1 MELVKL
7 KKSQN
12 EFYRLFINMLKV
24 ALTGGIGSGKSEVST
39 LFNKW
44 GAYIFD
50 ADKVAKE
57 ILDKN
62 KTAQKELILEFGSDV
77 ISAEGIIDKK
87 KLSRV
92 AFQNEFNQLK
102 LNTIIHPYVFKEID
116 MCFETVLDK
125 GSNDIFIIDAA
136 LIYESGADTHM
147 DYVIVVSSHLKI
159 RTERVMKRGDLNRE
173 EFLKRLDLQW
183 PEKDKIE
190 MADFVIY
197 NNESK
202 DRLKEEAKKIYNQLR

>member
-1 MELVKL
+1 
-7 KKSQN
+7 
-12 EFYRLFINMLKV
+12 MLKV

-77 ISAEGIIDKK
+77 ISAKGVIDKK

-116 MCFETVLDK
+116 MCFEKILNK
-125 GSNDIFIIDAA
+125 GGHEIFLIDAA

-147 DYVIVVSSHLKI
+147 DYVIVVTSHLKI

-190 MADFVIY
+190 MADFIIY
-197 NNESK
+197 NNESRY
-202 DRLKEEAKKIYNQLR
+202 RLKEEPKKIYNQLQ

>member
-1 MELVKL
+1 
-7 KKSQN
+7 
-12 EFYRLFINMLKV
+12 MLKV
-24 ALTGGIGSGKSEVST
+24 ALTGGIGSGKSEVSS
-39 LFNKW
+39 LFSKW

-50 ADKVAKE
+50 ADTIAKQ

-62 KTAQKELILEFGSDV
+62 KTAQNELILEFGSDV

-116 MCFETVLDK
+116 LCFESIIEK
-125 GSNDIFIIDAA
+125 GNHDIFIVDAA
-136 LIYESGADTHM
+136 LIYESGADIHM
-147 DYVIVVSSHLKI
+147 DYVIVVTSHLRI
-159 RTERVMKRGDLNRE
+159 RTERIMKKGDLSRD
-173 EFLKRLDLQW
+173 EFLKRVELQW

-190 MADFVIY
+190 MADFIIY
-197 NNESK
+197 NNASK
-202 DRLKEEAKKIYNQLR
+202 DELKKEAKKVYNQLQ

>member
-1 MELVKL
+1 
-7 KKSQN
+7 
-12 EFYRLFINMLKV
+12 MLKV

-77 ISAEGIIDKK
+77 ISAEGVIDKK

-116 MCFETVLDK
+116 MCFEKILNK
-125 GSNDIFIIDAA
+125 GDHEIFLIDAA

-147 DYVIVVSSHLKI
+147 DYVIVVTSHLKI
-159 RTERVMKRGDLNRE
+159 RTERVMKRGIINRDD
-173 EFLKRLDLQW
+173 FLKRVELQW
-183 PEKDKIE
+183 PEKDKID
-190 MADFVIY
+190 MADFIIH
-197 NNESK
+197 NNGTMNN
-202 DRLKEEAKKIYNQLR
+202 LNQEAKNVYNQLQ

>member
-1 MELVKL
+1 
-7 KKSQN
+7 
-12 EFYRLFINMLKV
+12 MLKV

-39 LFNKW
+39 LFSKW

-50 ADKVAKE
+50 ADTVAKQ

-62 KTAQKELILEFGSDV
+62 KTAQNELILEFGSDV

-116 MCFETVLDK
+116 LCFESIIEK
-125 GSNDIFIIDAA
+125 GNHDIFIVDAA
-136 LIYESGADTHM
+136 LIYESGADIHM
-147 DYVIVVSSHLKI
+147 DYVIVVTSHLRI
-159 RTERVMKRGDLNRE
+159 RTERVMKKGDLSRD
-173 EFLKRLDLQW
+173 EFLKRVELQW

-190 MADFVIY
+190 MADFIIY
-197 NNESK
+197 NNASK
-202 DRLKEEAKKIYNQLR
+202 DELKKEAKKVYNQLQ

>member
-1 MELVKL
+1 
-7 KKSQN
+7 
-12 EFYRLFINMLKV
+12 MLKV

-39 LFNKW
+39 LFSKW

-50 ADKVAKE
+50 ADTIAKQ

-116 MCFETVLDK
+116 LCFESIIEKRDH
-125 GSNDIFIIDAA
+125 DIFIVDAA
-136 LIYESGADTHM
+136 LIYESGADIHM
-147 DYVIVVSSHLKI
+147 DYVIVVTSHLRI
-159 RTERVMKRGDLNRE
+159 RTERVMKKGDLSRD
-173 EFLKRLDLQW
+173 EFLKRVELQW

-190 MADFVIY
+190 MADFIIY
-197 NNESK
+197 NNASK
-202 DRLKEEAKKIYNQLR
+202 DELKKEAKKVYNQLQ

>member
-1 MELVKL
+1 
-7 KKSQN
+7 
-12 EFYRLFINMLKV
+12 MLKV
-24 ALTGGIGSGKSEVST
+24 ALTGGIGSGKSEVSA
-39 LFNKW
+39 LFNRW

-50 ADKVAKE
+50 ADEVAKQ

-62 KTAQKELILEFGSDV
+62 KTAQKELILEFGSD
-77 ISAEGIIDKK
+77 ITSPERIIDKK

-102 LNTIIHPYVFKEID
+102 LNTIIHPYVFKEINL
-116 MCFETVLDK
+116 CFESILEK
-125 GSNDIFIIDAA
+125 GNHDIFIVDAA

-147 DYVIVVSSHLKI
+147 DYVIVVTSHLRI
-159 RTERVMKRGDLNRE
+159 RTERVMKRGDLNRN
-173 EFLKRLDLQW
+173 EFLKRVDLQW

-190 MADFVIY
+190 MADFIIY

-202 DRLKEEAKKIYNQLR
+202 DKLKKEAKKIYNQLQ